1 MVQLN
6 ATKGT
11 TAQLPVIWNCYMV
24 APTGSNAVN
33 LDLVEEAV
41 ARAFAQS
48 PYLKIK

>member
-1 MVQLN
+1 
-6 ATKGT
+6 
-11 TAQLPVIWNCYMV
+11 MV